1 MIGRV
6 IINGS
11 IRECFYNLICI
22 IGGCYMSVNNKGKD
36 RRSEKRGS
44 TVVVYKKGS
53 SHRGEPGPYYKR
65 KLRKRRIAFNVAVS
79 VLASLMIIA
88 GCALIVVYNYFHRIN
103 YQEIEVETSTRTS
116 QTSYINSA
124 AQHDSNTSDEIK
136 TYNGT
141 LLNDPMVLNIMLF
154 GEDRRYNS
162 DVGNSDT
169 MVLFSVDTRH
179 NKLKMLSLMRDTYVD
194 IPGYGENRLNAAY
207 TFGGPALT
215 VSTIQKNYGIKID
228 RYAVVDFG
236 SFKKIIDTLGGID
249 VELTSDEVDYINWQI
264 WINDQD
270 EYSDADSSSKEYIRS
285 QLKYTWQTTVDE
297 KDKPLNKNEI
307 TFEKKDEDSEPTAV
321 VHLNGQQAL
330 WHARNRGED
339 GICGGDDFT
348 RTERQRGVITII
360 INDLKKADLATL
372 LSVIYEIGPYIT
384 TNIKTSEI
392 TSLASDLTTY
402 LKYDIVSEAAPSIN
416 SISSSFY
423 FSGDEHPIYINGSLS
438 SVILIV
444 DWDDFRQ
451 QVAEFI
457 YEEQVARK
465 EETSD

>member
-1 MIGRV
+1 
-6 IINGS
+6 
-11 IRECFYNLICI
+11 
-22 IGGCYMSVNNKGKD
+22 MSVNKKGGD
-36 RRSEKRGS
+36 RRPVEKDS
-44 TVVVYKKGS
+44 TYVVYKKGGS
-53 SHRGEPGPYYKR
+53 KRGEPGAYYKR
-65 KLRKRRIAFNVAVS
+65 KLRKRRIAFNVTVS
-79 VLASLMIIA
+79 VLASLMILA
-88 GCALIVVYNYFHRIN
+88 GCALIIVYTYFHRIN
-103 YQEIEVETSTRTS
+103 YQEIEVETSSKSS
-116 QTSYINSA
+116 QNSYINSSVKF
-124 AQHDSNTSDEIK
+124 DPNTSEEIN

-141 LLNDPMVLNIMLF
+141 LLNDPMVLNVMLF

-169 MVLFSVDTRH
+169 MVIFSVDTRH
-179 NKLKMLSLMRDTYVD
+179 KKLKMLSLMRDTYVD

-207 TFGGPALT
+207 TYGGPALT

-249 VELTSDEVDYINWQI
+249 VDLTSDEVDYINWQI
-264 WINDQD
+264 WINDQE
-270 EYSDADSSSKEYIRS
+270 EYSEADSASKESIRT
-285 QLKYTWQTTVDE
+285 QLKYVWQTTVDE
-297 KDKPLNKNEI
+297 NDRPLNKNTM
-307 TFEKKDEDSEPTAV
+307 TFEKKDTNSEPTAT

-339 GICGGDDFT
+339 GICSGDDFT
-348 RTERQRGVITII
+348 RTERQRGVISII
-360 INDLKKADLATL
+360 INDLRKADIGTL

-392 TSLASDLTTY
+392 TSLAGDLTTY
-402 LKYDIVSEAAPSIN
+402 LRYDIVSEAAPSVN
-416 SISSSFY
+416 SITSTFI
-423 FSGDEHPIYINGSLS
+423 FSGEDHPIYINGSYS

-465 EETSD
+465 EEPSD